1 MIRGLVGLVVLGVVA
16 KDIAV
21 LERRRLGLAG
31 GFFGFRLGNL
41 VELNGG
47 FLLSHDFGLGRGSD
61 FSFDLCR
68 YFSSDFSLYL
78 GLGLRSD
85 FGHGLG
91 LGTLNVLGT
100 HGLQV
105 LLAALF
111 LFVGL
116 LGALGGLGLVLAL
129 GKGSIPGL
137 IGDDGGIQTSALKD
151 GQLNAVVEFLEQL
164 ARGLEAQVISGHIAS
179 GECLLDLCH
188 KRLLAASNR
197 IAQQA
202 IQIDVVAQR

>member
-1 MIRGLVGLVVLGVVA
+1 MIGGLVRLIALGLVA

-78 GLGLRSD
+78 GLRHGFD
-85 FGHGLG
+85 FG
-91 LGTLNVLGT
+91 LGTLDVLGAR
-100 HGLQV
+100 GFEV
-105 LLAALF
+105 LLAALL
-111 LFVGL
+111 LFVRL

-137 IGDDGGIQTSALKD
+137 IGDDGGIQTSALKTVSLMQSSSSSSSSRVD
-151 GQLNAVVEFLEQL
+151 SKP
-164 ARGLEAQVISGHIAS
+164 RS
-179 GECLLDLCH
+179 
-188 KRLLAASNR
+188 
-197 IAQQA
+197 
-202 IQIDVVAQR
+202 

>member
-1 MIRGLVGLVVLGVVA
+1 MAGCGVSAPASLGSVLIRGLVGLVVLGVVA

-78 GLGLRSD
+78 GLRRGFD
-85 FGHGLG
+85 FG
-91 LGTLNVLGT
+91 LGTLDVLGA
-100 HGLQV
+100 HSFEV
-105 LLAALF
+105 LLAALL
-111 LFVGL
+111 LFVRL

-137 IGDDGGIQTSALKD
+137 IGDDGGIQTSALKTVSLMQSSSSSSSSRVD
-151 GQLNAVVEFLEQL
+151 SKP
-164 ARGLEAQVISGHIAS
+164 RS
-179 GECLLDLCH
+179 
-188 KRLLAASNR
+188 
-197 IAQQA
+197 
-202 IQIDVVAQR
+202 